1 MTTHN
6 YDAETGE
13 IVHTESVTSLP
24 KDIASAIVTVKG
36 QVRALGYDEKNQHG
50 GYRYVSVDKFY
61 DTLGVI
67 MAKAGLFVLMDEIAS
82 DVKEGAPNRDGRV
95 TPWLFVR
102 YEIRFAHASGAL
114 SHPVHRSLAQP
125 ISGPQSFGA
134 AQSYIE
140 KQFLRQVFKI
150 PTGEK
155 DADAEDNSENA
166 EPVRTA
172 TARKQISK
180 EVVEQTRVSK
190 PAIDKEQLRVRLK
203 TMQQAID
210 EAGAVALNSIME
222 SDDIRSL
229 FADLRET
236 LGEPQGGA
244 IVDNLLTRIE
254 KRRKQVAP
262 HTDEKPVEL

>member
-1 MTTHN
+1 MKHE

-13 IVHTESVTSLP
+13 IVHSGDLTSMP
-24 KDIASAIVTVKG
+24 KEIASAIVEVKG
-36 QVRALGYDEKNQHG
+36 QVRAIGYDDKNPHG
-50 GYRYVSVDKFY
+50 GYSYVSVDKFY
-61 DTLGVI
+61 DRLGVI

-140 KQFLRQVFKI
+140 KQFLRQVFKV

-155 DADAEDNSENA
+155 DADAEDNSDRA
-166 EPVRTA
+166 EPVRA
-172 TARKQISK
+172 APVRKAAPPPA
-180 EVVEQTRVSK
+180 VERPVK
-190 PAIDKEQLRVRLK
+190 PKIDKEQLRVRLK
-203 TMQQAID
+203 TMQQEID
-210 EAGAVALNSIME
+210 EASAVTLNAIME
-222 SDDIRSL
+222 SSDIREL
-229 FADLRET
+229 FNDLRET

-244 IVDNLLTRIE
+244 IVDNLLTRME
-254 KRRKQVAP
+254 KRRKAVAP

>member
-1 MTTHN
+1 MTTHS

-13 IVHTESVTSLP
+13 IIHTESVTSLP
-24 KDIASAIVTVKG
+24 KDIASAIVTVKS
-36 QVRALGYDEKNQHG
+36 QVRAIGYDDKNPHG
-50 GYRYVSVDKFY
+50 GYSYVSVDKFY
-61 DTLGVI
+61 DRLGVI

-82 DVKEGAPNRDGRV
+82 DVKEGASGK
-95 TPWLFVR
+95 PWLFVR

-140 KQFLRQVFKI
+140 KQFLRQVFKV

-155 DADAEDNSENA
+155 DADAEDNSDRA
-166 EPVRTA
+166 EPIRAAPVRKA
-172 TARKQISK
+172 APPPA
-180 EVVEQTRVSK
+180 VERPVK
-190 PAIDKEQLRVRLK
+190 PKIDKEQLRVRLK
-203 TMQQAID
+203 TMQQEID
-210 EAGAVALNSIME
+210 DASAVTLNAIME

-229 FADLRET
+229 FNDLRET

-254 KRRKQVAP
+254 KRRKAVAP

>member
-1 MTTHN
+1 MTTHS

-13 IVHTESVTSLP
+13 IIHTESVTSLP

-61 DTLGVI
+61 DTLGQT

-82 DVKEGAPNRDGRV
+82 DVKEGASGK
-95 TPWLFVR
+95 PWLFVR

-155 DADAEDNSENA
+155 DADAEDNSETA
-166 EPVRTA
+166 EPVRA
-172 TARKQISK
+172 APARKAAPPSS
-180 EVVEQTRVSK
+180 VETPSK
-190 PAIDKEQLRVRLK
+190 PTIDKEQLRVRLK

-210 EAGAVALNSIME
+210 DAGAVALNSIME

-254 KRRKQVAP
+254 KRRKAVAP

>member
-1 MTTHN
+1 MTTHS

-13 IVHTESVTSLP
+13 IVHCSDLTSMP
-24 KDIASAIVTVKG
+24 KDIASAIVEVKS
-36 QVRALGYDEKNQHG
+36 QVRAIGYDDKNPHG
-50 GYRYVSVDKFY
+50 GYSYVSVDKFY
-61 DTLGVI
+61 DRLGVI
-67 MAKAGLFVLMDEIAS
+67 MAKAGLFVLMDEITS
-82 DVKEGAPNRDGRV
+82 DVKEGASGK
-95 TPWLFVR
+95 PWLFVR

-140 KQFLRQVFKI
+140 KQFLRQVFKV

-155 DADAEDNSENA
+155 DADAEDNSGGSEQ
-166 EPVRTA
+166 VRPPPP
-172 TARKQISK
+172 RKQIAK
-180 EVVEQTRVSK
+180 EVVEQHKIAK
-190 PAIDKEQLRVRLK
+190 PVIDKEQLRVRLK

-229 FADLRET
+229 FNDLRET

-254 KRRKQVAP
+254 KRRKAVAP
-262 HTDEKPVEL
+262 HTDETPVEL

>member
-1 MTTHN
+1 MTTHS

-13 IVHTESVTSLP
+13 IVRSTELASMP

-36 QVRALGYDEKNQHG
+36 QVRALGYDDKNQHG

-155 DADAEDNSENA
+155 DADAEDNSETA
-166 EPVRTA
+166 EPVRA
-172 TARKQISK
+172 APQRKAAPPPS
-180 EVVEQTRVSK
+180 VEKPSK
-190 PAIDKEQLRVRLK
+190 PVVDKEQLRVRLK

-210 EAGAVALNSIME
+210 EANAVALNSIME
-222 SDDIRSL
+222 SDDIREL
-229 FADLRET
+229 FNDLRET

-254 KRRKQVAP
+254 KRRKAVAP